1 MRKLLPVLLLVL
13 ASPLAAQE
21 RPPQG
26 PKPQP
31 GRYTYAPKPAQGA
44 DMFGKYLF
52 PPELIMQRQQAIG
65 LTDAQRDQIRGEIQ
79 KVQSTLTDVQW
90 RLAGQGEAMEKLLQA
105 PTIDESR
112 VLAQVDSV
120 LSLERQIKRA
130 QIGLLV
136 RIHNVLTEQQ
146 REKLQQDRQTPD

>member
-1 MRKLLPVLLLVL
+1 MRKLLPLLLL
-13 ASPLAAQE
+13 AAAPLAAPLAAQQ
-21 RPPQG
+21 RPPA
-26 PKPQP
+26 PRPQ
-31 GRYTYAPKPAQGA
+31 APQGA
-44 DMFGKYLF
+44 EMFGRYLF

-79 KVQSTLTDVQW
+79 KAQTTLTDVQW

-105 PTIDESR
+105 PTIDETR

-120 LSLERQIKRA
+120 LALERQIKRA

-146 REKLQQDRQTPD
+146 RSRLQQEKPTPD